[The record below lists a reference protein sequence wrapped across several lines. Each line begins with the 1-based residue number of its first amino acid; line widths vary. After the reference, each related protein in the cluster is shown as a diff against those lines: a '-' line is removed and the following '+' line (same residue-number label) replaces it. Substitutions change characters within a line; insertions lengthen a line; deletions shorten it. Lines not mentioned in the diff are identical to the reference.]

1 MTLEQLVF
9 ELAAPEPPR
18 LANFLPGRNAELL
31 AALEHFV
38 RGPTAETGFFLWG
51 APGAGKTHLLHAAKA
66 LAEENGAS
74 ARIFPEPGA
83 LTEVTAGPRALL
95 LIDRVDEADSAAAGR
110 IFTLFNELK
119 EVGGRLVAAGRTP
132 LGHLSLREDLRT
144 RLGWGLVYEVSA
156 LADADKPEAL
166 RAYARSRGFELSGEV
181 VDYLL
186 RHGRRDMPSLV
197 SAVAALDRISL
208 ATKRPVTVP
217 LLREWLQKGF
227 EWELTR
233 SQVQARD

>member
-1 MTLEQLVF
+1 LTLEQLVF
-9 ELAAPEPPR
+9 ELAAPEPPG

-31 AALEHFV
+31 TALERFV
-38 RGPTAETGFFLWG
+38 RGATGETGLFLWG
-51 APGAGKTHLLHAAKA
+51 APGAGKTHLLYAAKA
-66 LAEENGAS
+66 LAEQNGTP

-83 LTEVTAGPRALL
+83 ATVAAAAPGELL

-110 IFTLFNELK
+110 IFTLFNALK
-119 EVGGRLVAAGRTP
+119 EGGGRLVAAGRTP
-132 LGHLSLREDLRT
+132 LARLSLREDLRT

-156 LADADKPEAL
+156 LADEDKPEAL
-166 RAYARSRGFELSGEV
+166 MAYARSRGFELSGEV

-197 SAVAALDRISL
+197 SALAALDRISL

-227 EWELTR
+227 EWELTH
-233 SQVQARD
+233 SQVPARD

>member
-31 AALEHFV
+31 VTLERFV
-38 RGPTAETGFFLWG
+38 RGATAETGLFLWG

-66 LAEENGAS
+66 LAEEHGGC
-74 ARIFPEPGA
+74 ARIFPEPGT
-83 LTEVTAGPRALL
+83 LTEAGSAPGDLL
-95 LIDRVDEADSAAAGR
+95 LIDRIDEADSAAAGR
-110 IFTLFNELK
+110 IFTLFNALK
-119 EVGGRLVAAGRTP
+119 EGGGRLVAAGRTP
-132 LGHLSLREDLRT
+132 LGRLSLREDLRT

-156 LADADKPEAL
+156 LADEDKPDAL

-181 VDYLL
+181 IDYLL

-197 SAVAALDRISL
+197 SALAALDRMSL

-227 EWELTR
+227 EWELTQ
-233 SQVQARD
+233 SQMPARD